1 MRIAFLV
8 NDFPRLSETFILNQ
22 VTGLI
27 DRGHEV
33 DIYAH
38 QVEGWSKVHPDV
50 NRYRLWERTYP
61 MQEIP
66 QNYLWRILKGIWLLL
81 SRFHKA
87 PRLIG
92 RSLNVFAY
100 GEQAIGLWLLYS
112 AMSFLDKRP
121 TYDIIHCQFGTQ
133 GYRGLAFKRLLQ
145 PTPKLLVMFRGFDIS
160 CYVNQGGDKVYR
172 QLFKDVDYCLANCDF
187 FRQRVIELGCE
198 PERISVHFSGLNAN
212 KFTFR
217 PRRLESGEPTRI
229 ATTGRLVEKKGIE
242 YAIRAVA
249 QQVEQFPEL
258 TYYIMGDGPLRQSLE
273 TLMSEL
279 RVESY
284 IHLLG
289 WQDESEIIKILD
301 TCHLF
306 IAPSVTAEDGNQDAP
321 INVLKE
327 AMAMGLP
334 VISTDHGGI
343 PELVED
349 GVSGFLAPERDANAL
364 ADKLGYL
371 LAHPERWPEMGQAGR
386 AFVERHFDLHRLND
400 ELVLLYEQLLEK
412 DGNSPLELFSQA
424 AEIYPTIPHK
434 KTDLSHI
441 F

>member
-8 NDFPRLSETFILNQ
+8 NHFPRLSETFIINQ

-33 DIYAH
+33 DIYTHHA
-38 QVEGWSKVHPDV
+38 EAWSRVHPDV
-50 NRYRLWERTYP
+50 TRYRLWERTYP
-61 MQEIP
+61 MQAIP
-66 QNYLWRILKGIWLLL
+66 QNYLWRILKGVWLGLTH
-81 SRFHKA
+81 FHKA

-100 GEQAIGLWLLYS
+100 GEQAINLWLLYS
-112 AMSFLDKRP
+112 AISLIGQHP
-121 TYDIIHCQFGTQ
+121 SYDVIHCQFGTQ

-160 CYVNQGGDKVYR
+160 CYVNQGGDRVYR
-172 QLFKDVDYCLANCDF
+172 RLFKDVDYCLANCDF
-187 FRQRVIELGCE
+187 FRQRVIQLGWDS
-198 PERISVHFSGLNAN
+198 ERISVHFSGLAVQ
-212 KFTFR
+212 KFSFR
-217 PRRLESGEPTRI
+217 SRQLRPGEPVRI

-249 QQVEQFPEL
+249 QQAQQFSNL
-258 TYYIMGDGPLRQSLE
+258 TYYILGDGSLRQSFE
-273 TLMSEL
+273 TLIREL
-279 RVESY
+279 GADAY

-289 WQDESEIIKILD
+289 WKDEAEIIEILN

-306 IAPSVTAEDGNQDAP
+306 IAPSVTASDGNQDAP

-334 VISTDHGGI
+334 VISTHHGGI

-349 GVSGFLAPERDANAL
+349 GISGFLVPERDANAL
-364 ADKLGYL
+364 SEKLADL

-386 AFVERHFDLHRLND
+386 TFVENHFDLNHLND
-400 ELVLLYEQLLEK
+400 QLVRRYEQLLGQERCTPK
-412 DGNSPLELFSQA
+412 LPVQESAPCAPL
-424 AEIYPTIPHK
+424 
-434 KTDLSHI
+434 
-441 F
+441 